1 MFHASK
7 LLLLAIHYP
16 ADLPISSMALHK
28 VPDKDSQ
35 IETGF
40 SQIGDGLCS
49 AL

>member
-1 MFHASK
+1 MPK
-7 LLLLAIHYP
+7 LLSLAIPYP
-16 ADLPISSMALHK
+16 ADLPTRAMALHK

-40 SQIGDGLCS
+40 SQIGRRLSS